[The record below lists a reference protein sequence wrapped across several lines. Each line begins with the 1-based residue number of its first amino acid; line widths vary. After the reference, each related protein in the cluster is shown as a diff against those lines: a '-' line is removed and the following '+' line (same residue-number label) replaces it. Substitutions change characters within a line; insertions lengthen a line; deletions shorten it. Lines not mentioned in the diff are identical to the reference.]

1 MKVGQKAQGQEVIGK
16 LCVSRHGS
24 RMTRRAAN
32 ALEKQFETKV
42 RRQGKKECGER
53 EQA

>member
-1 MKVGQKAQGQEVIGK
+1 MNVGQKAQGQEQYGK

-24 RMTRRAAN
+24 RMTKRAAN
-32 ALEKQFETKV
+32 TLEKRFETKV
-42 RRQGKKECGER
+42 RRQGKKECEER